1 MGKRKHARDEDK
13 CAAYCDAAVKTALEQ
28 ARHAK
33 LARKKVIAP
42 NVCSGWER
50 NYRALLRTKY
60 ITEVEPPLRA
70 QAKNERKQ
78 EYDRGYQQRAQ
89 QRARDS
95 RADAPFEGGQQED
108 NVDGARSL

>member
-1 MGKRKHARDEDK
+1 MGERKHARDEDK
-13 CAAYCDAAVKTALEQ
+13 CAAYCDAGVKTALAQ
-28 ARHAK
+28 ARHARI
-33 LARKKVIAP
+33 ARQKALAP
-42 NVCSGWER
+42 NVCSGWEW
-50 NYRALLRTKY
+50 NYRALLRTQY

-78 EYDRGYQQRAQ
+78 AYNRGYQQRAQ
-89 QRARDS
+89 QLARDS